1 MPQHSTPSSPSG
13 AGLVLH
19 NGKIITVDAGFTV
32 AESIAVDG
40 NRIMAVGDTSEIL
53 AFAGSH
59 ARRIDLKGKSV
70 VPGLIDAHAHMDRE
84 GLKDVY
90 PSLAGARSIDE
101 VLELIRALVADA
113 KPGEW
118 IVTMPIGDPP
128 SYWDTPN
135 NLKEMRFPDRRDLD
149 RVAPDNPV
157 YIRAIWGFWRH
168 ALPLVSIANT
178 RALEIAGI
186 GPETRAPCDTVTIER
201 GDDGAP
207 SGIFTEWSYMPI
219 VELTLM
225 RACGGFTAEDRIEG
239 LRRSMRAYH
248 ACGTTSVFEEHGVAG
263 EVLAAY
269 RTLHEHGELTMRSNL
284 VVSPSWNAVAGVP
297 VGGLMRSWGSWMAG
311 RGLGDAMLRV
321 GGLYVLLESDGEGP
335 RSPVENAA
343 RATASPYTGW
353 AGFHYDAGLPRDRL
367 KEVLVEAAR
376 NDIRAVG
383 LTTDLIDLY
392 QEVDRVVPIS
402 DRRWVLGHIGILEHD
417 DIARIRDLGLA
428 VSTHTNRNIY
438 RTGAALREQVGA
450 DREDTISPLKSLR
463 DAGVRFA
470 LATDNVP
477 VSMFY
482 PIWEA
487 VARKDRASGEVIA
500 SGQRLS
506 REEALRAAT
515 IDGAHITFEENEKGS
530 LEAGKLADFACL
542 TGDPLTVPEDEIKD
556 IVAEFTVVDG
566 EIVYER
572 GGA

>member
-1 MPQHSTPSSPSG
+1 MPQQLKSLAPSG
-13 AGLVLH
+13 ADVVLH
-19 NGKIITVDAGFTV
+19 NGKIITVDGDFTV
-32 AESIAVDG
+32 AESLAVRG
-40 NRIMAVGDTSEIL
+40 NRILAVGSASEVL
-53 AFAGSH
+53 ALVGSH
-59 ARRIDLKGKSV
+59 AQRIDLRGKSV

-84 GLKDVY
+84 GLKDIY
-90 PSLAGARSIDE
+90 PSLAGARSIND
-101 VLELIRALVADA
+101 VLEMIRALVAGA
-113 KPGEW
+113 EPGEW

-135 NLKEMRFPDRRDLD
+135 NLKEKRFPDRRDLD

-178 RALEIAGI
+178 RALELAGV
-186 GPETRAPCDTVTIER
+186 GPETRPPCDTVTIER
-201 GDDGAP
+201 DDDGSP

-225 RACGGFTAEDRIEG
+225 RACGGFTADDRIKA
-239 LRRSMRAYH
+239 LRRSMQAYH

-263 EVLAAY
+263 EVLGAY
-269 RTLHEHGELTMRSNL
+269 RTLHERGELTMRSNL
-284 VVSPSWNAVAGVP
+284 VVSPSWNAVAGVA
-297 VGGLMRSWGSWMAG
+297 VDGLMRGWGSWMAG

-321 GGLYVLLESDGEGP
+321 GGLYVLLESDDEGP
-335 RSPVENAA
+335 RSPAENAA
-343 RATASPYTGW
+343 RAAANPYTGW

-367 KEVLVEAAR
+367 KEVLLEAAR
-376 NDIRAVG
+376 NGIRAVG
-383 LTTDLIDLY
+383 LTIDLIDLY
-392 QEVDRVVPIS
+392 EEVDRVVPIS
-402 DRRWVLGHIGILEHD
+402 DRRWVLGHIGILQDD

-450 DREDTISPLKSLR
+450 DREDTISPLKSLQ

-500 SGQRLS
+500 PGQRLS
-506 REEALRAAT
+506 REDALRAAT
-515 IDGAHITFEENEKGS
+515 INGAYLTFEEDEKGS

-542 TGDPLTVPEDEIKD
+542 SGDPLSVPEDDIKD

-572 GGA
+572 AGA